1 MKISKNNKDVENR
14 MNYLIGHLKANL
26 KMMEEGR
33 YCIDI
38 IRQNQAVISALKK
51 TNLIILNNHLHT
63 CAITAI
69 RGKSAKSREK
79 ILNEIL
85 QIFKEEENEK

>member
-1 MKISKNNKDVENR
+1 MAEKKVINR

-26 KMMEEGR
+26 KMIEEGK

-51 TNLIILNNHLHT
+51 VNELILKNHLDT
-63 CAITAI
+63 CVTRAVE
-69 RGKSAKSREK
+69 GKNEKERKKVFEEIVDVFREK
-79 ILNEIL
+79 
-85 QIFKEEENEK
+85 K